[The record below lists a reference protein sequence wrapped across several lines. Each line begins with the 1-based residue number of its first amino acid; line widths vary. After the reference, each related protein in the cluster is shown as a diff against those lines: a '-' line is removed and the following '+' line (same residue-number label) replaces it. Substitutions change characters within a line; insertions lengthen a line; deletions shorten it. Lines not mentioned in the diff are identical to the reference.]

1 MAAPGRT
8 ASHNIALA
16 TPTSSYVFRVVEHS
30 PNSRQRNQRLARSV
44 HHEDKRFHPAIPQ
57 IVFYQSGVGTENNF
71 YSEYIEGTTG
81 GSLADKV
88 EEAYAF
94 VAHNYDPGDEIFL
107 FGFSRGAYTAR
118 MVAMFIGEIGL
129 LDRKDMDNFAKI
141 FINFQNLG
149 KCKNPIEK
157 RDLKERLA
165 PWRDPESNGK
175 RRADIDG
182 DKFTVKFLGVWDT
195 VGALG
200 LPEEIPF
207 GKRVYNLF
215 GFPDRQLG
223 EHVQY
228 ARQALALD
236 EMRLDFLQVWF
247 AGSHTDIGGGYKKHD
262 LSDLS
267 LIWMASEVG
276 HHLGLDVEYLTRLVT
291 PVAPWGTQQPHDSAT
306 GIFFFASTVQR
317 DLPVMSN
324 NPETQEFIHP
334 SVLHQ
339 TKLNEKLSTLLKEQP
354 DLICA
359 LGPLEEEMQ
368 KNWPYDKT
376 SEGAREYAARLKAR
390 PTAVAKTT
398 SWMRTFIRRS
408 ISVSQSSSS
417 VDMAPDVDTIVVTER
432 RKDARLSIPRSRSQ
446 KRMIG

>member
-1 MAAPGRT
+1 MLKP
-8 ASHNIALA
+8 SFI
-16 TPTSSYVFRVVEHS
+16 
-30 PNSRQRNQRLARSV
+30 
-44 HHEDKRFHPAIPQ
+44 
-57 IVFYQSGVGTENNF
+57 
-71 YSEYIEGTTG
+71 
-81 GSLADKV
+81 ADKV

-94 VAHNYDPGDEIFL
+94 IAHNYDPGDEIFL

-118 MVAMFIGEIGL
+118 MVAMFVGEIGL

-149 KCKNPIEK
+149 KCKDPIEK
-157 RDLKERLA
+157 RDLEERLA
-165 PWRDPESNGK
+165 PWRDPESDGK

-207 GKRVYNLF
+207 GRRVYNLF

-236 EMRLDFLQVWF
+236 EMRLDFTCNKFIQSEAGRQKGQILKQVWF
-247 AGSHTDIGGGYKKHD
+247 AGSHTDIGGGYKNHD

-276 HHLGLDVEYLTRLVT
+276 HHLGLDVEYLARLAT

-317 DLPVMSN
+317 DLPVRPN

-334 SVLHQ
+334 SVLRQ
-339 TKLNEKLSTLLKEQP
+339 AKLNEKLSTLLKEQP
-354 DLICA
+354 DLICT

-368 KNWPYDKT
+368 KNWPYDET
-376 SEGAREYAARLKAR
+376 SSGAREYTVRLKAR

-408 ISVSQSSSS
+408 ISISQSSSP
-417 VDMAPDVDTIVVTER
+417 VDMAPDVDTVVVAER

-446 KRMIG
+446 KRVIG